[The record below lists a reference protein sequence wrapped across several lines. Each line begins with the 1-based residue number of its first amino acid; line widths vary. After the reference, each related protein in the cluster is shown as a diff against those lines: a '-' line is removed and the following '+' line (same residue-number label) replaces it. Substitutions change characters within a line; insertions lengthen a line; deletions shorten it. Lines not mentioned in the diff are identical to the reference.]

1 VRIYSDMR
9 LANFL
14 FALILPL
21 LPAAAL
27 AAELDEVTLEVID
40 SRASSVEDVMRNIEI
55 PQYDRKA
62 GGESESRQPMPAA
75 RSRGETEMH
84 GNQRHDSAAG
94 AHEESRHG
102 AEDSH
107 DEAVEDARDEAA
119 GEIEDAHDQA
129 ANDHEDSHEDA
140 TDSIEEVEPEV
151 PDVSE
156 DTQSPEVPE
165 DTQAPETPELPEL
178 PEAPE
183 D

>member
-1 VRIYSDMR
+1 MRIYSDMR

-21 LPAAAL
+21 LPVAAL
-27 AAELDEVTLEVID
+27 AAELDEVTLDVID

-62 GGESESRQPMPAA
+62 RGESESRQPMPAA
-75 RSRGETEMH
+75 RSRGETDMH

-119 GEIEDAHDQA
+119 GEIEDAHDAA
-129 ANDHEDSHEDA
+129 ANEHEDSHEDA
-140 TDSIEEVEPEV
+140 TDNIELVEPEF
-151 PDVSE
+151 PE
-156 DTQSPEVPE
+156 DNQAPEAPEAPEVPE
-165 DTQAPETPELPEL
+165 V

-183 D
+183 E